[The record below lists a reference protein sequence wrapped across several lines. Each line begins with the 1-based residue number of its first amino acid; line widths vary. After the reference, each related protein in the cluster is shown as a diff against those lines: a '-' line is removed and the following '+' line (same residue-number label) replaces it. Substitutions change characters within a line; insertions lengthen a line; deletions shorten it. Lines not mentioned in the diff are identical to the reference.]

1 MPFKKG
7 HNSRGGRPKGKEV
20 RRNLTDNNTTGKEYK
35 REGNKNKNGTIDKF
49 PVTKKWDTSYR
60 GKVLDPELVDYYIN
74 NDLDVTEL
82 IDDLKEYVTREEENE
97 KQRLRNRRDY
107 CKRKNAKNGD

>member
-7 HNSRGGRPKGKEV
+7 HNGMGGGRKKGKQN
-20 RRNLTDNNTTGKEYK
+20 RRNLTDNHTTGK
-35 REGNKNKNGTIDKF
+35 GTNNKNGTIDKF
-49 PVTKKWDTSYR
+49 QMTKKWDTSYR

-82 IDDLKEYVTREEENE
+82 IDDLKEYNYDHAEYNREW
-97 KQRLRNRRDY
+97 L
-107 CKRKNAKNGD
+107 KRKKNKNANGN